1 MSAGRLCTAGVDL
14 GGTKLLGLVL
24 DSEGRVGD
32 EQRLPTPEGADA
44 LLDAF
49 VTLVGQLRDGVAV
62 ESVGVGAPGLGDRA
76 SRVLELAG
84 GDFHDVRGE
93 HVAAAAREGDSEAR
107 KLMDRYAWWVARG
120 LANLANA
127 FDPETIVVGGGMLE
141 SVDLFLEQAR
151 AHFR

>member
-62 ESVGVGAPGLGDRA
+62 ESVGVGAPGLVDRA
-76 SRVLELAG
+76 GVLHTAPNLPGVRDLAVKAELERRLGLPVQVDNDATCAAWGERELGAG
-84 GDFHDVRGE
+84 KSGDDV
-93 HVAAAAREGDSEAR
+93 
-107 KLMDRYAWWVARG
+107 L
-120 LANLANA
+120 
-127 FDPETIVVGGGMLE
+127 VVTLGTGIGGGIISDGNLY
-141 SVDLFLEQAR
+141 R
-151 AHFR
+151 